1 MEKFNIP
8 LVAKGLIAYAVER
21 QVGTERMRLEGSP
34 PPAERRR
41 FCADAVIRGMAELEG
56 LPPDLTF
63 LEQYDSALGQAKHG
77 FAVEPASPQL
87 QTEVGQNFMR
97 YVSALENAGGDSRR
111 RIAEVRELAEDIA
124 THRPWASCKIKLFE
138 PVICTASNIL
148 KRMTAE
154 RPIRFT
160 YFTLSGG
167 FDPPNHI
174 GDFASGI
181 LSDAE
186 AVKATEL
193 YQKVAQWC
201 PDARSWRA
209 VCSVYVGGNADPAGT
224 VTDADDFDMSIIREE
239 SLLDVGKFL
248 RRYLLEGQGA
258 AVSAFQAAFAGL
270 EPVTAEQYS
279 QMIEFR
285 LENPN
290 KVTDVH
296 ELDFDKHTAST
307 VAVGMDWR
315 TYSMKDISAAVYFA
329 FRKSGL
335 GPFQHEARFENKLIG
350 KERPSAG
357 HLSAKEIS
365 LAEEICEMDGQRLNF
380 YLETSFDV
388 DAVFGTHVCTAE
400 NDDTLNVYADYDM
413 ATGQVCDELEV
424 DLHRADG
431 REESVEYRLN
441 AVEKA
446 VLLRKM
452 DGYCQQQT
460 GQTLKE
466 YSAQLMAEDLKQP
479 AGPSM

>member
-63 LEQYDSALGQAKHG
+63 LEQYDSALEQAKHG

-193 YQKVAQWC
+193 YQKVTQWC

-224 VTDADDFDMSIIREE
+224 VTDADDFDMSIIRE
-239 SLLDVGKFL
+239 D
-248 RRYLLEGQGA
+248 
-258 AVSAFQAAFAGL
+258 
-270 EPVTAEQYS
+270 
-279 QMIEFR
+279 
-285 LENPN
+285 
-290 KVTDVH
+290 
-296 ELDFDKHTAST
+296 
-307 VAVGMDWR
+307 
-315 TYSMKDISAAVYFA
+315 
-329 FRKSGL
+329 
-335 GPFQHEARFENKLIG
+335 
-350 KERPSAG
+350 
-357 HLSAKEIS
+357 
-365 LAEEICEMDGQRLNF
+365 
-380 YLETSFDV
+380 
-388 DAVFGTHVCTAE
+388 
-400 NDDTLNVYADYDM
+400 
-413 ATGQVCDELEV
+413 
-424 DLHRADG
+424 
-431 REESVEYRLN
+431 EYRF
-441 AVEKA
+441 
-446 VLLRKM
+446 
-452 DGYCQQQT
+452 
-460 GQTLKE
+460 
-466 YSAQLMAEDLKQP
+466 LKQP
-479 AGPSM
+479 SIRCVDGWELEIPVFDMIQALRVKPGAAPEIITVPNKLESLHAAVGGYIEVLGLDCGVCLICNEEGKLLGLPANRQVGGDIIAGTFLIVGEADGEFCSLADSDAAHYAEKFARPLPSHSGQDGPTQWTFHVF